1 MIEANKELSPVYYRQ
16 RPHRE
21 KKSFCQGTH
30 RSASP
35 AETLERICPH
45 LARCGITRIA
55 NITGLDRIGVP
66 VTLAIRPNGKT
77 LSNSS
82 GKGTTLDAAMVSGA
96 MEAMEL
102 FHAEETQLPTFQ
114 SPYED
119 LGKNRIPIEDL
130 PLTAHNLFNRWWPYT
145 WTMGWDIMNQEEVAV
160 PWWSIQMANHPLRL
174 RDLHTFQVT
183 SNGLSSGNNL
193 LEAINAG
200 LFEVIERDAAACHDL
215 ALRQLGK
222 MYPAVDLARVD
233 YPVIMELVGRLH
245 TAGMG
250 LALFDIT
257 SDIAVPVYM
266 AYVYDEEISTVGVGQ
281 GFGAHLDPETAMSR
295 AITEACQGR
304 AVAIAGSRDDILRHT
319 YAPLK
324 NPQNRGLVL
333 RLLAQAEPTCR
344 PLVSEA
350 AATFEED
357 TQLILG
363 KLQDAGLKRAIVVD
377 LTQEGFPI
385 KAVKVIVPGLEN
397 HLLDFCQLGHRAR
410 AFVQRSANASHHL
423 SGPLSSPQ

>member
-1 MIEANKELSPVYYRQ
+1 MTVLKKQLCPVYYRQ
-16 RPHRE
+16 HPHHQV
-21 KKSFCQGTH
+21 KGFWQGTH
-30 RSASP
+30 RSTSP
-35 AETLERICPH
+35 AETMERIRPY
-45 LARCGITRIA
+45 LSRCGITRIA
-55 NITGLDRIGVP
+55 NITGLDRVGIP

-82 GKGTTLDAAMVSGA
+82 GKGVSLDAAMVSGA
-96 MEAMEL
+96 MEAIEL

-114 SPYED
+114 LPYAE

-130 PLTAHNLFNRWWPYT
+130 PLTSHNLFNRWWPYT

-160 PWWSIQMANHPLRL
+160 PWWAIQMANHPLRL
-174 RDLHTFQVT
+174 RDLNTFQVT

-215 ALRQLGK
+215 VLRQLGQIA
-222 MYPAVDLARVD
+222 PAVDLARIE
-233 YPVIMELVGRLH
+233 YPIVLELLDRLKN
-245 TAGMG
+245 ARMG

-257 SDIAVPVYM
+257 SDIAVPAYL
-266 AYVYDEEISTVGVGQ
+266 AYVYDQDVSPVGVGQ
-281 GFGAHLDPETAMSR
+281 GFGCHLDPETAMSR

-324 NPQNRGLVL
+324 NPRNREVVL
-333 RLLAQAEPTCR
+333 RLLSEATLAP
-344 PLVSEA
+344 PPPISEA
-350 AATFEED
+350 AGTFEED
-357 TQLILG
+357 THLILR
-363 KLQDAGLKRAIVVD
+363 KLQDAGIKRAVVVD
-377 LTQEGFPI
+377 LTEEGLPI
-385 KAVKVIVPGLEN
+385 TVVKVIVPGLEN

-410 AFVQRSANASHHL
+410 AFVERSKYASDHL
-423 SGPLSSPQ
+423 SGSVSSAQ